1 MRLNAGFWKN
11 TNGNISIML
20 GLAMVPVMLGAGAAI
35 DFGRASYARTVL
47 QGAADAAAIAGA
59 TSKDKS
65 VAKLQAIV
73 EEYLAANNAGQ
84 AVQYMTKIVQNTDS
98 KTGTYNVIVEGSLP
112 TSFMAVAGI
121 KTIDVGVRSQVN
133 IGTQTLEIA
142 LVLDNTGSMAGSKIA
157 NLKTS
162 AISLVDI
169 VEKET
174 SGNGDTKIA
183 VVPFAEYV
191 NVGTS
196 VGSPSWLDSKG
207 IGKATWGG
215 CVGSRSKPNDLSL
228 GAPSEKYPAVAN
240 VPCNVQVLPL
250 TANMASVRSR
260 INLMSAT
267 GSTYIPT
274 GLLWG
279 WNVLDN
285 SAPFTEG
292 LSKGQL
298 KATKARRAIILMT
311 DGENTIS
318 PSYPTHDGKDA
329 SVSNANLTALCNN
342 VKGDDVEIF
351 TVSFMVPSVTI
362 KKILENCATSP
373 VSYFDAANS
382 TDLSKAFAN
391 IARDLSAVRLSQ

>member
-1 MRLNAGFWKN
+1 MSSNARFWKN
-11 TNGNISIML
+11 SNGNISIML
-20 GLAMVPVMLGAGAAI
+20 GLAMVPLMLGAGAAI

-65 VAKLQAIV
+65 TSKLQTIV
-73 EEYLAANNAGQ
+73 EQYLAANHAEQ
-84 AVQYMTKIVQNTDS
+84 AVKYVTRIEQSVDS
-98 KTGTYNVIVEGSLP
+98 DTGTFNVLVEG
-112 TSFMAVAGI
+112 TMQTTFMAVAGI
-121 KTIDVGVRSQVN
+121 KTMDVGVRSQVN
-133 IGTQTLEIA
+133 IGTQTMEIA

-157 NLKTS
+157 DLKTS
-162 AISLVDI
+162 AINLVDI
-169 VEKET
+169 IEKET

-196 VGSPSWLDSKG
+196 TGSPSWLDTSG
-207 IGKATWGG
+207 IGKATWNG

-228 GAPSEKYPAVAN
+228 GAPSEKYPAVAG

-250 TANMASVRSR
+250 TGDMASVRSR
-260 INLMSAT
+260 INQMSAK

-279 WNVLDN
+279 WNVLDK
-285 SAPFTEG
+285 SVPFTEG

-298 KATKARRAIILMT
+298 KAKKARRAIILMT

-318 PSYPTHDGKDA
+318 PTYPAHNGSNPA
-329 SVSNANLTALCNN
+329 ASNANLAALCNN
-342 VKGDDVEIF
+342 VKGDEVEIF

-362 KKILENCATSP
+362 KKILENCATAP
-373 VSYFDAANS
+373 ASYFDAVNS
-382 TDLSKAFAN
+382 ADLNKAFAN
-391 IARDLSAVRLSQ
+391 IARDLAAVRLSQ